1 MGMETGVRGRTE
13 ARQLLALWGLAAL
26 VLLVACEKPDAS
38 FVTSPSALALLGT
51 ASGAAQTAD
60 IPPPPTSEGEAPG
73 WAFDLG
79 NARFSQLENGTP
91 SIQVVTQLLARPG
104 AHMALWIL
112 SGDVPVFYWSGGTTR
127 EYDGVFCF
135 QLALAAGKDAL
146 PLGPGPHRLA
156 VAFVDTTTGD
166 VRAAKTV
173 RVAGFPPQLKGGW
186 YPPGPAGPGTQLLG
200 CPRSVI

>member
-1 MGMETGVRGRTE
+1 MGTGVRWGTT
-13 ARQLLALWGLAAL
+13 ARRLLALWGLTAL

-51 ASGAAQTAD
+51 TSGAVRTAD
-60 IPPPPTSEGEAPG
+60 IPPPPTSEREAPG

-79 NARFSQLENGTP
+79 NARFSHLENGTP
-91 SIQVVTQLLARPG
+91 SIQVVTQLLALPG
-104 AHMALWIL
+104 ARMALWIL
-112 SGDVPVFYWSGGTTR
+112 SGDVPVFYWTGGTTR
-127 EYDGVFCF
+127 EYNGVFCF
-135 QLALAAGKDAL
+135 QLALASGKDAL

-156 VAFVDTTTGD
+156 VAFVDATTGE

-173 RVAGFPPQLKGGW
+173 RVAGFPPELQGGS
-186 YPPGPAGPGTQLLG
+186 YPPGPSAPGTQLLG